1 MKPSLDR
8 DSYLLPLIIGLVSAI
23 SIIIGMRLQQS
34 LVRDGYNTSSELES
48 DPVTAIYETTE
59 HINSKYYGNPLD
71 SSFSD
76 EVIESI
82 IEQLDPYSHYFK
94 PDQDEFYERYMNGQ
108 YAGIGIE
115 FIEYRDTI
123 FCYDVVADSPAD
135 KAGIVEGDFIFQ
147 IDSASFLGSEANLD
161 SLVSFLRSTDGTM
174 QVSLGVSG
182 SAEVR
187 SLELTPL
194 DINLPL
200 IDDYILSNGTSYV
213 SYVKIHRFYKSV
225 YQDLMQA
232 LERHKD
238 ASGFAPPYL
247 IIDVRDN
254 PGGVVEETMKIL
266 NQLFDEKDVRLL
278 ETISRNS
285 VSQVYKTNGRSFLDI
300 DRVVVICNEKSA
312 SASEILA
319 GVLQDHNQA
328 VLVGSHTFGKGLIQ
342 QNYTLSNNG
351 SINLSIGCLLYT
363 SPSPRDRTRSR
374 MPSSA

>member
-342 QNYTLSNNG
+342 QNYTLSNN
-351 SINLSIGCLLYT
+351 CLLYT
-363 SPSPRDRTRSR
+363 SPSPRDLSTSR